1 MDDFSLIPHLLFH
14 QLQLWNFHWSK
25 GLLNDYLFQY
35 AYHIWRCDTSK
46 LKKEQKRK
54 IVHKEHEYKY
64 EKEKS
69 LAILEAID
77 DGYKQVEIAEFLNI
91 SSSAVSKI
99 ISEKSGNS

>member
-1 MDDFSLIPHLLFH
+1 MTDDELV
-14 QLQLWNFHWSK
+14 
-25 GLLNDYLFQY
+25 
-35 AYHIWRCDTSK
+35 K

-69 LAILEAID
+69 LEEHFSEMLTKKERNFAIVEAIE

-99 ISEKSGNS
+99 VGMKSGNS

>member
-1 MDDFSLIPHLLFH
+1 MRSHR
-14 QLQLWNFHWSK
+14 
-25 GLLNDYLFQY
+25 G
-35 AYHIWRCDTSK
+35 RMGTSEK

-69 LAILEAID
+69 LEEHFVKMVKKKERNCAIVEAIE
-77 DGYKQVEIAEFLNI
+77 DGYKQVEIAKFLNI
-91 SSSAVSKI
+91 SSSAISKI

>member
-1 MDDFSLIPHLLFH
+1 MTDDEL
-14 QLQLWNFHWSK
+14 
-25 GLLNDYLFQY
+25 
-35 AYHIWRCDTSK
+35 AK

-69 LAILEAID
+69 LEEHFNETVTKKERNFAIVEAIE

-91 SSSAVSKI
+91 STSAISKI
-99 ISEKSGNS
+99 VGMKSGNS